1 MSTLV
6 DMKFNSFQ
14 QKMTLPDRLVERK
27 LMGREN
33 NIDKEKKKKE
43 KYTNTEHGRNTQ
55 EIKYAKYAA
64 KCAVL
69 PTAKLLVLVST
80 PLRTV
85 NCTLLFPVI
94 NVEKGKAG
102 HARMGCSSPLPWP

>member
-33 NIDKEKKKKE
+33 NIDKDKKRKIY
-43 KYTNTEHGRNTQ
+43 KYGARK
-55 EIKYAKYAA
+55 KYAGDKIR
-64 KCAVL
+64 KIC
-69 PTAKLLVLVST
+69 
-80 PLRTV
+80 
-85 NCTLLFPVI
+85 C
-94 NVEKGKAG
+94 
-102 HARMGCSSPLPWP
+102 